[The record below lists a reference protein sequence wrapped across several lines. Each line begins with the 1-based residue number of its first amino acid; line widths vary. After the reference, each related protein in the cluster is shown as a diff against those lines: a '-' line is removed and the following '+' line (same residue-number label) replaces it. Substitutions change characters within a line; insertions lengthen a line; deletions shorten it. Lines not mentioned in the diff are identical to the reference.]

1 MVESFKPE
9 VGFEIQFDV
18 PHNDKIYQHLW
29 KVTDV
34 VRVRKNA
41 YSWKYGGHSG
51 DSVVRASSCS
61 TKGERPACARYSPDS
76 PGPGD
81 VRTGDEIQTSLPVI
95 SSRTDGLDRLA
106 KGFFGIRLT
115 WNYRENYE

>member
-34 VRVRKNA
+34 VPVRKNA

-61 TKGERPACARYSPDS
+61 TKGGKDPLAPA
-76 PGPGD
+76 
-81 VRTGDEIQTSLPVI
+81 
-95 SSRTDGLDRLA
+95 
-106 KGFFGIRLT
+106 IRLT
-115 WNYRENYE
+115 PIGLETFAPATKSRLCSRQFPRGPTALTDLLKDFLASA

>member
-1 MVESFKPE
+1 MKLVWNAITNHQHEAVILSQFKPE

-34 VRVRKNA
+34 VPVRKNA
-41 YSWKYGGHSG
+41 YSWKSGGHSG

-61 TKGERPACARYSPDS
+61 TKGGKTRLRPLFA
-76 PGPGD
+76 
-81 VRTGDEIQTSLPVI
+81 
-95 SSRTDGLDRLA
+95 
-106 KGFFGIRLT
+106 
-115 WNYRENYE
+115 